1 MKTER
6 QRLLFRNSGSC
17 LLTPESLILTP
28 AS

>member
-1 MKTER
+1 MKPER
-6 QRLLFRNSGSC
+6 QHFLIRNSGSC